1 MKDYKYV
8 MYRQERLEARK
19 PIFYQPS
26 KLSAIA
32 DCVGVAVV
40 MGSLYVLLILVAA

>member
-1 MKDYKYV
+1 MRDYKYV
-8 MYRQERLEARK
+8 TYRQDRLQSRK
-19 PIFYQPS
+19 PIFFQPS

-40 MGSLYVLLILVAA
+40 MASLYVLLILVAA